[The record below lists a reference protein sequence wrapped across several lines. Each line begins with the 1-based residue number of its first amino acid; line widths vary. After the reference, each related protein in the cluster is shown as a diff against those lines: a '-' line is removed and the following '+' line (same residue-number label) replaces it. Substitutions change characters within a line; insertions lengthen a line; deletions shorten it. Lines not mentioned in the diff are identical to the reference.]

1 MAKLLIVEDNPD
13 NLKLFRALL
22 TRQGHELT
30 ELTSGHGLLDAV
42 RQTSPDLVLLDI
54 QLPERD
60 GYELLAELR
69 AEFGSDLRV
78 VALTANAL
86 KDLHAEGLGFDALL
100 TKPID
105 VRTFPDR
112 IARLLDG
119 QSQ

>member
-30 ELTSGHGLLDAV
+30 ELTSGHGLVDAV
-42 RQTSPDLVLLDI
+42 RRTKPDLVLLDI

-60 GYELLAELR
+60 GYELLSELR
-69 AEFGSDLRV
+69 TVFGSGLRV
-78 VALTANAL
+78 AALTANVL
-86 KDLHAEGLGFDALL
+86 LEQHAEGLGFDALL

-105 VRTFPDR
+105 VQTFPDR
-112 IARLLDG
+112 IAQLLDS